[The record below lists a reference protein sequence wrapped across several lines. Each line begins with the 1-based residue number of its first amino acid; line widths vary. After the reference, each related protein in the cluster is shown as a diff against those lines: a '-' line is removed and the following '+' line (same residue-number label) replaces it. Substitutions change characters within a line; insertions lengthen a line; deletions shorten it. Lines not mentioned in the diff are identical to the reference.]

1 MGYFFDDISLNRNFI
16 VARIASQPYDRTI
29 PPLGFEHHLAVGT
42 INSEGFSGESSRMSK
57 QGLRAFRLV
66 VSFLLCFT
74 AAPWSFAAHVNPQG
88 LNPNKPKTTRKV
100 SESQHTK
107 RHLRHLAR
115 GRATGIRLASA
126 HTASLTHTAT
136 RSASVRPASARPATL
151 STRHHSYHE
160 RFYTSSFAEDITAG
174 DVTDGEDPVVR
185 LAAIDALGNMNGTV
199 VAIEPTSGRVLA
211 MVNQKL
217 ALSSGAQPCST
228 IKLSVALAALSEGL
242 ISKETE
248 VPLGGRS
255 RMNLTQALAHSNNA
269 YFEALGRKLGF
280 EKVAFYAH
288 QYGLGELAGYDISGE
303 KLGTYPDEVIPEKL
317 GGVGKMCSF
326 GEGVSMTPLQL
337 GAMVSAI
344 ANGGTLYYLQHPS
357 SPEEVVNF
365 QPRIK
370 RQLDIAPLIPE
381 ISDGMAG
388 AVQYGTARRLGLN
401 FSEEE
406 ILGKTGT
413 CSHEGTRY
421 GWFASY
427 ANTSRGRV
435 VVVVFLQGGRP
446 TFGPKA
452 AEIAGRMY
460 RNLYDHNFF
469 LAGPASPSDTAA
481 AAR

>member
-1 MGYFFDDISLNRNFI
+1 MSNKMGLLRLFRGCMTCLLL
-16 VARIASQPYDRTI
+16 AS
-29 PPLGFEHHLAVGT
+29 A
-42 INSEGFSGESSRMSK
+42 
-57 QGLRAFRLV
+57 
-66 VSFLLCFT
+66 
-74 AAPWSFAAHVNPQG
+74 SFAAHINTHTP
-88 LNPNKPKTTRKV
+88 PKKSQKISETT
-100 SESQHTK
+100 HT
-107 RHLRHLAR
+107 RRRMHHLAHSR
-115 GRATGIRLASA
+115 
-126 HTASLTHTAT
+126 
-136 RSASVRPASARPATL
+136 SARPATKARVTKV
-151 STRHHSYHE
+151 STTTRRRWHE
-160 RFYTSSFAEDITAG
+160 RFSMSSFADGLTAG
-174 DVTDGEDPVVR
+174 DITTGEDPVVR
-185 LAAIDALGNMNGTV
+185 QAAIDALGNMNGTV

-242 ISKETE
+242 VSKETKIS
-248 VPLGGRS
+248 LGGNY
-255 RMNLTQALAHSNNA
+255 RMDMTTALAHSNNA

-280 EKVAFYAH
+280 EKVAYYAH
-288 QYGLGELAGYDISGE
+288 EYGLGELAGYDIPGE
-303 KLGTYPDEVIPEKL
+303 QLGEYPDAVIPEKL

-344 ANGGTLYYLQHPS
+344 ANGGTLYYLQHPTT
-357 SPEEVVNF
+357 PEEVAGF

-388 AVQYGTARRLGLN
+388 AVQYGTARSLRLN
-401 FSEEE
+401 FNEES

-413 CSHEGTRY
+413 CSHAGTRY

-427 ANTSRGRV
+427 ANTNAGRI

-460 RNLYDHNFF
+460 RNMYDHNFF
-469 LAGPASPSDTAA
+469 VADKTTAQDAPAAPESTNP
-481 AAR
+481 